1 MRVEIP
7 FGKEK
12 VELNIPDKNILD
24 IISGESVSFGPDED
38 KIIKQA
44 LENPVKSRK
53 LSEMARG
60 RKSACI
66 IASDITRPCPSYKFL
81 PRLVEELNKGD
92 IENKNI
98 KVVLGIGI
106 HRKHTEDEKKK
117 LVGDYIYDSI
127 EIIDADAS
135 KSKLI
140 GRTSR
145 GTPLEVF
152 EGALGSDLLIATGSI
167 EYHYFAGYSGGAK
180 AILPGICARN
190 SIQFNHSM
198 MLDERAVAGNFFD
211 NPVRQDIEE
220 AGRLAGID
228 FIFNVILD
236 DNKNI
241 IAAVAGKNNEAYLEG
256 IKKYDSIYGREVEKA
271 ADIVITSQGGYPKDI
286 NLYQSQK
293 ALENVK
299 GIVAGNGT
307 VILVASC
314 CEGYGEDTFEEWMA
328 DCRDYVC
335 LSERLRK
342 KFVLGGHKA
351 VAISKLLTRTTVLLY
366 SDFSRDETEKM
377 GFKKIE
383 DIQGYLDNRI
393 SQNGKIKITIVPTGR
408 FVRIKNNS

>member
-12 VELNIPDKNILD
+12 IGLNIPDRNILD
-24 IISGESVSFGPDED
+24 IISGENISLGLDEE
-38 KIIKQA
+38 KIVKQA
-44 LENPVKSRK
+44 LKNPIKSKK
-53 LSEMARG
+53 LSDVARG
-60 RKSACI
+60 RKSASI
-66 IASDITRPCPSYKFL
+66 IACDITRPCPSYKFL
-81 PRLVEELNKGD
+81 PRLVEELNKGG
-92 IENKNI
+92 IENRNI
-98 KVVLGIGI
+98 KVIFGVGI

-117 LVGDYIYDSI
+117 LVGNYIYEHIKTIDS
-127 EIIDADAS
+127 DAS

-140 GRTSR
+140 GCTSR

-152 EGALGSDLLIATGSI
+152 EEALGSDILIVTGNI

-180 AILPGICARN
+180 AILPGICTRK

-198 MLDERAVAGNFFD
+198 MLEGGASAGIFFN

-236 DNKNI
+236 DNKKI
-241 IAAVAGKNNEAYLEG
+241 IAAVMGKNNEAYLEG
-256 IKKYDSIYGREVEKA
+256 IKKYDSIYGKEVEKA

-314 CEGYGEDTFEEWMA
+314 CEGFGEDIFEKWMA
-328 DCRDYVC
+328 DCRDYDYI
-335 LSERLRK
+335 SRRLKRE
-342 KFVLGGHKA
+342 FVLGGHKA
-351 VAISKLLTRTTVLLY
+351 VAISRLLTKIDVLLY
-366 SDFSRDETEKM
+366 SDFNRDETEKM

-383 DIQGYLDNRI
+383 DIQEYVDHRI

-408 FVRIKNNS
+408 FVRLRR

>member
-1 MRVEIP
+1 MRVKIP
-7 FGKEK
+7 FRKEK
-12 VELNIPDKNILD
+12 VELNIPDRNILD
-24 IISGESVSFGPDED
+24 IISGESISPDLNED
-38 KIIKQA
+38 KIIIQA

-81 PRLVEELNKGD
+81 PWLVEELNKGD

-106 HRKHTEDEKKK
+106 HRKHTKDEKKK
-117 LVGDYIYDSI
+117 LMGDYIYDSI

-152 EGALGSDLLIATGSI
+152 EEALGSDILIVTGNI

-180 AILPGICARN
+180 AILPGVCTRN
-190 SIQFNHSM
+190 SIQFNHSL
-198 MLDERAVAGNFFD
+198 MLEEGASAGNFFN

-256 IKKYDSIYGREVEKA
+256 IKKYDSIYRRGVEKA
-271 ADIVITSQGGYPKDI
+271 ADIVITSQGGYPKDM

-307 VILVASC
+307 VILIASC
-314 CEGYGEDTFEEWMA
+314 CEGFGDDVFEKWMA
-328 DCRDYVC
+328 DCRDYNYI
-335 LSERLRK
+335 SRRLKRE
-342 KFVLGGHKA
+342 FVLGGHKA
-351 VAISKLLTRTTVLLY
+351 VAISRILTKIDVLLY
-366 SDFSRDETEKM
+366 SDFNRDETEKM

-383 DIQGYLDNRI
+383 DIQKYLDNRI

-408 FVRIKNNS
+408 FVRLRR

>member
-7 FGKEK
+7 FRKEK

-24 IISGESVSFGPDED
+24 FISGENISLGLNED
-38 KIIKQA
+38 KIIIQA

-66 IASDITRPCPSYKFL
+66 IASDITRPCPTYKFL

-106 HRKHTEDEKKK
+106 HRKHTEDEKRK
-117 LVGDYIYDSI
+117 LVGDYIYEHIKTIDS
-127 EIIDADAS
+127 DAS

-152 EGALGSDLLIATGSI
+152 EEALGSDLLIATGSI
-167 EYHYFAGYSGGAK
+167 EYHYFAGYSGGSK
-180 AILPGICARN
+180 AVMPGICTRK

-198 MLDERAVAGNFFD
+198 MLDERAVASNFFD

-256 IKKYDSIYGREVEKA
+256 IKKYDFIYGREVEKA

-299 GIVAGNGT
+299 GVVAGNGT

-314 CEGYGEDTFEEWMA
+314 CEGFGEDIFEKWMA
-328 DCRDYVC
+328 DCRDYDYI
-335 LSERLRK
+335 SRRLKRE
-342 KFVLGGHKA
+342 FVLGGHKA
-351 VAISKLLTRTTVLLY
+351 VAISKLLTKIDVLLY
-366 SDFSRDETEKM
+366 SDFNRDETEKM

-383 DIQGYLDNRI
+383 DIQEYLDSRI
-393 SQNGKIKITIVPTGR
+393 SENDKIKITIVPTGR
-408 FVRIKNNS
+408 FVRLKK

>member
-24 IISGESVSFGPDED
+24 FISGENISPGLNED
-38 KIIKQA
+38 KIIIQA

-53 LSEMARG
+53 LSEMALG
-60 RKSACI
+60 RRSACI

-117 LVGDYIYDSI
+117 LVGNYIYEHIKTIDS
-127 EIIDADAS
+127 DPS

-140 GRTSR
+140 GHTSR

-152 EGALGSDLLIATGSI
+152 EEVLGSDLLIATGSI
-167 EYHYFAGYSGGAK
+167 EYHYFAGYSGGSK
-180 AILPGICARN
+180 AVMPGICARK

-271 ADIVITSQGGYPKDI
+271 ADIVITSQGGYPKDM

-314 CEGYGEDTFEEWMA
+314 CEGFGEDIFEKWMA
-328 DCRDYVC
+328 DCRDYDYI
-335 LSERLRK
+335 SRRLKRE
-342 KFVLGGHKA
+342 FVLGGHKA
-351 VAISKLLTRTTVLLY
+351 VAISRLLTKIDVLLY
-366 SDFSRDETEKM
+366 SDFNRDETEKM

-383 DIQGYLDNRI
+383 DIQEYVDHRI
-393 SQNGKIKITIVPTGR
+393 SQNGKIKITTVPTGR
-408 FVRIKNNS
+408 FVRLKK

>member
-1 MRVEIP
+1 MRIEIP

-24 IISGESVSFGPDED
+24 IISGENISPGLDEE
-38 KIIKQA
+38 KIVKQA
-44 LENPVKSRK
+44 LKNPIKSKK
-53 LSEMARG
+53 LSEVAQG
-60 RKSACI
+60 RKSASI

-81 PRLVEELNKGD
+81 PRLVEELNKGG
-92 IENKNI
+92 IENRNI
-98 KVVLGIGI
+98 KVIFGVGI

-117 LVGDYIYDSI
+117 LVGNYIYEHIKTIDS
-127 EIIDADAS
+127 DAS

-140 GRTSR
+140 GCTSR

-152 EGALGSDLLIATGSI
+152 EEALGRDLLIVTGNI

-180 AILPGICARN
+180 AILPGICTRK

-198 MLDERAVAGNFFD
+198 MLEEGASAGNFFN
-211 NPVRQDIEE
+211 NPVRHDIEE

-236 DNKNI
+236 DNKKI

-256 IKKYDSIYGREVEKA
+256 IKKYDSIYGKEVEKA

-307 VILVASC
+307 VILVAFC
-314 CEGYGEDTFEEWMA
+314 CEGFGEDIFEKWMA
-328 DCRDYVC
+328 DCRDYDYI
-335 LSERLRK
+335 SRRLKRE
-342 KFVLGGHKA
+342 FVLGGHKA
-351 VAISKLLTRTTVLLY
+351 VAISRLLTKIDVLLY
-366 SDFSRDETEKM
+366 SDFKRDETEKM
-377 GFKKIE
+377 GFKKTE
-383 DIQGYLDNRI
+383 DIQEYVDHRI

-408 FVRIKNNS
+408 FVRLRR

>member
-24 IISGESVSFGPDED
+24 FISGGNISLGLNED
-38 KIIKQA
+38 KIIIQA

-66 IASDITRPCPSYKFL
+66 IASDITRSCPSYKFL
-81 PRLVEELNKGD
+81 PWLVEELNKGD

-106 HRKHTEDEKKK
+106 HRKHTEDEKRK
-117 LVGDYIYDSI
+117 LVGDYIYEHIKTIDS
-127 EIIDADAS
+127 DAS

-152 EGALGSDLLIATGSI
+152 EEALGSDLLIAAGSI
-167 EYHYFAGYSGGAK
+167 EYHYFAGYSGGSK
-180 AILPGICARN
+180 AVMPGICTRK

-299 GIVAGNGT
+299 GVVAGNGT

-314 CEGYGEDTFEEWMA
+314 CEGFGEDIFEKWMA
-328 DCRDYVC
+328 DCRDYDYI
-335 LSERLRK
+335 SRRLKRE
-342 KFVLGGHKA
+342 FVLGGHKA
-351 VAISKLLTRTTVLLY
+351 VAISRLLTKIDVLLY
-366 SDFSRDETEKM
+366 SDFNRDETEKM

-383 DIQGYLDNRI
+383 DIQEYLDSRI
-393 SQNGKIKITIVPTGR
+393 SQNDKIKITIVPTGR
-408 FVRIKNNS
+408 FVRLKK